1 VIPKPV
7 HLVNEALAF
16 LLELAAFGA
25 MAWWGFRTGGNVAL
39 HLLLGI
45 GTPALAVVLW
55 SLVAAPKARFKVPLP
70 VVLLVKA
77 VVFAGAA
84 LCLYGVGHHALALV
98 FAVVALVNTA
108 LATADRNALMH
119 ERRA

>member
-1 VIPKPV
+1 MPKPV

-25 MAWWGFRTGGNVAL
+25 MAWWGFETGGNVAAR
-39 HLLLGI
+39 LLLGL
-45 GTPALAVVLW
+45 GTPAAAIVLW
-55 SLVAAPKARFKVPLP
+55 SLVAAPKARFRAPLP

-84 LCLYGVGHHALALV
+84 LCLYALGHHAPALA
-98 FAVVALVNTA
+98 FALVALVNTA
-108 LATADRNALMH
+108 LATADRGALMH